1 MVESQPVGFSSRRLY
16 FFQVRDKRAKAH
28 RRQSSCIFE
37 DLISRDERDVIQS
50 LFQHTVRTIFLPSP
64 NLLTMKIAAVFALL
78 LTSALVR
85 PQA

>member
-1 MVESQPVGFSSRRLY
+1 MVESQAVGFSSRRLY

-37 DLISRDERDVIQS
+37 DPDLISRDERVQS
-50 LFQHTVRTIFLPSP
+50 LFQHILPSP